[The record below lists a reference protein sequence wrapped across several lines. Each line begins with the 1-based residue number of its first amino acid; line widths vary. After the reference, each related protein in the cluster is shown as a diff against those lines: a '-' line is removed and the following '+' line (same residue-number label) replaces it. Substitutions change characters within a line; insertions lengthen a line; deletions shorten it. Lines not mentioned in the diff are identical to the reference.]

1 MDFKQMT
8 ATVSKL
14 ITSPAIAWKAIS
26 HSESRAAMF
35 NAYLYPL
42 IMLCCLSAFLGN
54 LMNCEFGF
62 DSFYNAMVKTGVLFA
77 TLFLTYHLTACLVAK
92 ISATLMH
99 AEYDRKQT
107 DLLAGYSMVVVLLLD
122 LCLGVFPDFRI
133 IGWILQ
139 FYTVKIVWDGAAVL
153 MRIPEDRRLSYTML
167 VSLTVIVAP
176 IAIGTIMSK
185 LSANFG

>member
-1 MDFKQMT
+1 MDFKQMI

-26 HSESRAAMF
+26 HSESKAAML
-35 NAYLYPL
+35 NTYLYPL
-42 IMLCCLSAFLGN
+42 IMLCCMSAFLGN
-54 LMNCEFGF
+54 IFNHEFGF
-62 DSFYNAMVKTGVLFA
+62 ESFYYAMIKTGVLFA
-77 TLFLTYHLTACLVAK
+77 TLFFTYHLTAYLVAK
-92 ISATLMH
+92 ISATLMR
-99 AEYDRKQT
+99 AEYDRQQT

-122 LCLGVFPDFRI
+122 LCLGLFPNFRI

-153 MRIPEDRRLSYTML
+153 MRIPEERRLSFTML
-167 VSLTVIVAP
+167 VSLIVILAP
-176 IAIGTIMSK
+176 IAIGTVMSK